1 MRTRAARGDQPPP
14 EDELGVT
21 APMSGSWWSQ
31 FISEEDYVKIE
42 HSGKLVLLMDIL
54 RQCELIGDKVL
65 VFSQS
70 LVSLN
75 LIEAFLAAE
84 DQQNEQNRQTASL
97 ASDVIL
103 FLFIYKSVWDLITYL
118 TDKKWENR
126 VYRYVAFEH
135 GLLQIRRTNV
145 TGIAQKL
152 VQFFQQSKQSS
163 FPSVSYINQSRWF
176 GNQFSSCKSCHYF
189 WRFLEPFT
197 RRAEHLSR
205 LSVWDFLSY

>member
-1 MRTRAARGDQPPP
+1 MFRLENEGAAKSNGFRMRTRAARGDQPPP

-103 FLFIYKSVWDLITYL
+103 FLFSYKSVWDLITYL
-118 TDKKWENR
+118 TDKK
-126 VYRYVAFEH
+126 
-135 GLLQIRRTNV
+135 
-145 TGIAQKL
+145 
-152 VQFFQQSKQSS
+152 
-163 FPSVSYINQSRWF
+163 
-176 GNQFSSCKSCHYF
+176 
-189 WRFLEPFT
+189 
-197 RRAEHLSR
+197 
-205 LSVWDFLSY
+205 

>member
-1 MRTRAARGDQPPP
+1 MFHLENEGAAKSNGFRMRTRAARGDQPPP

-118 TDKKWENR
+118 TDKK
-126 VYRYVAFEH
+126 
-135 GLLQIRRTNV
+135 
-145 TGIAQKL
+145 
-152 VQFFQQSKQSS
+152 
-163 FPSVSYINQSRWF
+163 
-176 GNQFSSCKSCHYF
+176 
-189 WRFLEPFT
+189 
-197 RRAEHLSR
+197 
-205 LSVWDFLSY
+205 